1 MYPGF
6 WSTSIAMLGI
16 SRVILLTYHQ
26 MAAPR
31 GFESHW
37 LQNQF
42 DSSPGPPPVGLC
54 ARMRAVH
61 GCVELW
67 DSMITP
73 FPTTG
78 LRLVARLSRSTTSAS
93 HFE

>member
-1 MYPGF
+1 
-6 WSTSIAMLGI
+6 
-16 SRVILLTYHQ
+16 

-78 LRLVARLSRSTTSAS
+78 LLIVARLSRSTTSAS
-93 HFE
+93 HYECVTVTQRVECPGVFAA